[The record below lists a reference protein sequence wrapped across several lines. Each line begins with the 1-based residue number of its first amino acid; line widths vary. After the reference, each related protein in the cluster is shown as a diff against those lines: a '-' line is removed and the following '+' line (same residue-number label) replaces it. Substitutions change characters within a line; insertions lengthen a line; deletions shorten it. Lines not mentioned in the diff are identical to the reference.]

1 MALSNFKLAEE
12 VGVPIFLQ
20 KNENNKM
27 SNASSNEF
35 DFIKA
40 EVEKFFVNKDYQ
52 YYISIENQYFNIKYN
67 QFQELDALSLIKLPI
82 LLAAYDKRDK
92 GELDF
97 NQIVSK
103 YGYYGTL
110 SDAIYDMTVYSSN
123 EATGAVLSV
132 LPTMD
137 INNYIQKIIPGTKMY
152 LDHTPAYAGIG
163 DESYNQENIIV
174 AEDSTKLIKFF
185 NESKLFDQK
194 TTDEIK
200 EILAQSQDYFG
211 VSEFIEGATLYLK
224 PGYYPGT
231 HYAIMGIV
239 NSQKFGDIYM
249 TIYFTSEEGLESEEI
264 SAFMALFR

>member
-1 MALSNFKLAEE
+1 LSNFKFAEV

-20 KNENNKM
+20 KNENIKM

-67 QFQELDALSLIKLPI
+67 EFQELDGLSLIKLPI

-92 GELDF
+92 EELDF

-132 LPTMD
+132 LPTLEV
-137 INNYIQKIIPGTKMY
+137 NEYIQKIIPGSKMY

-174 AEDSTKLIKFF
+174 AEDSTKLLKFF
-185 NESKLFDQK
+185 NEGKLFDQK

-200 EILAQSQDYFG
+200 EILAQTQDYYGISDIFYDNS
-211 VSEFIEGATLYLK
+211 VYLK
-224 PGYYPGT
+224 PGYYPNT
-231 HYAIMGIV
+231 HYSLIGIV
-239 NSQKFGDIYM
+239 NSKKYGDIYF
-249 TIYFTSEEGLESEEI
+249 TIYFTSDEGLESDEI
-264 SAFMALFR
+264 IAFLTLFK